1 LKLTYFALL
10 CAALLLV
17 SCLKRDAK
25 PATHIAISMRKFA
38 IEPAVIRIRRGEKVV
53 LDVSTTDVQHGFE
66 VAQLGINEPIQPGRP
81 AEIALDTSKK
91 GEYKVD
97 CSIICGPGHAN
108 MSARLIIE

>member
-10 CAALLLV
+10 CAALLLI
-17 SCLKRDAK
+17 SCPKRDAK